1 MPTTPA
7 LSAAKMRRNLGVTTV
22 KLAENSVT
30 TDKIQQLGDSRFL
43 GRTSS
48 GTGDPE
54 QVNQFLHMRVPGWTN
69 GGIYS
74 NFSAVTAHA
83 QGLAFSNKNISIS
96 AATFETYGS
105 GVFPGTSAY
114 TGATIAP
121 NGKIY
126 FAPYTATTGIVFN
139 PTDNS
144 IGTFGPVQGG
154 AAGKNQGGILAPNG
168 KIYIIPDNATAVT
181 ILDPSNNTVSSI
193 IGPGGADK
201 CAGGAIGSSGK
212 IYCFPANVNNFI
224 FVVNPAN
231 DTISSISLPTTG
243 GYSRPITLKD
253 GRVFSNPIPGYGIT
267 LFRVVDPNTDTVSS
281 YAITDT
287 SIIAGSFLSEQAL
300 NGKIFLVPNNGN
312 VIGIVDPDNNFA
324 ISTYSSGGLN
334 GCQHPTKTANGK
346 IFTSSGTQTLI
357 AWIDPD
363 DVSITTL
370 RAPLLAGNASYGF
383 HINHPNGEV
392 YFIPSN
398 STSGLVMNPGFNN
411 SFNLNLCTSPLL
423 NNA

>member
-1 MPTTPA
+1 M
-7 LSAAKMRRNLGVTTV
+7 
-22 KLAENSVT
+22 
-30 TDKIQQLGDSRFL
+30 
-43 GRTSS
+43 
-48 GTGDPE
+48 
-54 QVNQFLHMRVPGWTN
+54 
-69 GGIYS
+69 
-74 NFSAVTAHA
+74 
-83 QGLAFSNKNISIS
+83 
-96 AATFETYGS
+96 
-105 GVFPGTSAY
+105 
-114 TGATIAP
+114 
-121 NGKIY
+121 
-126 FAPYTATTGIVFN
+126 
-139 PTDNS
+139 
-144 IGTFGPVQGG
+144 
-154 AAGKNQGGILAPNG
+154 
-168 KIYIIPDNATAVT
+168 
-181 ILDPSNNTVSSI
+181 
-193 IGPGGADK
+193 
-201 CAGGAIGSSGK
+201 
-212 IYCFPANVNNFI
+212 
-224 FVVNPAN
+224 
-231 DTISSISLPTTG
+231 
-243 GYSRPITLKD
+243 
-253 GRVFSNPIPGYGIT
+253 
-267 LFRVVDPNTDTVSS
+267 VDPNTDTVSS

-383 HINHPNGEV
+383 HINHPNGKV